1 MKTLIIK
8 SLVFIMLLASFAA
21 CKKEVYPEEL
31 HFKVIDIYTRKP
43 IPNATVQLLKVWQ
56 HPVKVG
62 NNAKNGAWFPDYG
75 RKHMQEMQTG
85 ITDNEGKVSFTQE
98 HKKYLYILPGASAE
112 GFQLAQLDTLDKF
125 SKKKADGSVYTI
137 EMQAKVKT
145 TFVFKSNMS
154 GFETDSVVFSSCGS
168 LKVMHGAYME
178 DQLVVYT
185 SNSIDPYSKVWYTA
199 SIYRRGK
206 KVTLCHYVISH
217 PNAENVFPI
226 NIDI

>member
-8 SLVFIMLLASFAA
+8 SIVFIMLLASFAA

-31 HFKVIDIYTRKP
+31 HFIVIDSYTRKP

-56 HPVKVG
+56 HPLKLG
-62 NNAKNGAWFPDYG
+62 NNAKDGAWFPDYG
-75 RKHMQEMQTG
+75 RKHMQETQTG
-85 ITDNEGKVSFTQE
+85 ITDKEGKVSFTQD
-98 HKKYLYILPGASAE
+98 HKKYLYIIPGASAD
-112 GFQLAQLDTLDKF
+112 GFQLPKLDTLDKF

-154 GFETDSVVFSSCGS
+154 GFDTDSVVFSSCDS
-168 LKVMHGAYME
+168 LKVMRGAYMD

-199 SIYRRGK
+199 NIYRRGK
-206 KVTLCHYVISH
+206 KVTRCHYVISH
-217 PNAENVFPI
+217 PNSDNVFPI